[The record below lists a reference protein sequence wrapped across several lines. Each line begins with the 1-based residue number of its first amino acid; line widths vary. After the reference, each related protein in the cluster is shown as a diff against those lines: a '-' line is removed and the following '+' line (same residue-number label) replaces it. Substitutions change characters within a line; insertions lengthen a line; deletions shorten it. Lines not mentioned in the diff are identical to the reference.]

1 MTAVLARR
9 SDRAFA
15 LAVAG
20 ALLGWLAIV
29 SPVAALEPPA
39 RGTVKIHEAPDHK
52 NGAVMANDPKV
63 CQFVIHGFG
72 FDANEN
78 GNWRVLEH
86 QWGNG
91 QDGAAVLSGS
101 YQADANGDWSAPSG
115 TNAHDMQHGAWY
127 ELPNGHYKLYVEA
140 RNLPTTEKHKVFKVE
155 CEETAGGGQTPP
167 PSGGQT
173 PPPSGGQTPPPSGG
187 QTPPPSGGQTPPP
200 SGGANLGGSGSLG
213 GSGTLGGSGGPG
225 ASTAAG
231 GTVRGAVAGGQGGP
245 GAGSLPNTAVPA
257 ELAGSL
263 GGLLVVLSGIAYAV
277 NRRRD
282 S

>member
-187 QTPPPSGGQTPPP
+187 QTPPPSGG
-200 SGGANLGGSGSLG
+200 ANLGGSGSLG

-263 GGLLVVLSGIAYAV
+263 GGLLVALSGIAYAV

>member
-20 ALLGWLAIV
+20 ALLGWLAIA

-155 CEETAGGGQTPP
+155 CEATAG
-167 PSGGQT
+167 
-173 PPPSGGQTPPPSGG
+173 GG